1 MTYTFKMSRRLAGN
15 HTRFVAACT
24 ALMLLAGCGTGTG
37 SNPILVDDAGSMT
50 LAVSGSGTQ
59 GKLQAVLTGPGGF
72 QQQVSQ
78 AGPITGL
85 PLGNY
90 QIRFLPTLVDGDRW
104 APSVESQSILIAS
117 PDQPVAVTVQY
128 ALASGTLDLR
138 AEGVPAGTDPVIRVT
153 GPGGYSRDVMGA
165 TIIRGLEPG
174 AYTVLANP
182 GNLGSAVYRP
192 VQMVR
197 ELQVPS
203 SATPM
208 PVVVGYAR
216 VVGSLDL
223 VATGLPNGALA
234 QYTITGPGNFQAT
247 RTGSARLTALDP
259 GTYLIAAAPVPFQGN
274 TWSPITSSIQA
285 SVDTG
290 TTAVAVPHE
299 IATGALAMEVEGLPA
314 GVNAP
319 VVNVSGPAGFVR
331 DLNTSEE
338 WAGLAPGTYH
348 ARATAFVQGGRRYA
362 PDQEEQDIQVARS
375 TNPSR
380 GKVRYSE
387 LKGNL
392 ALTLSGLPAGVAG
405 RVVVI
410 GSGFADT
417 LTASGTLSG
426 LSAGTYTVVASSI
439 SAGGTVYEPAPTS
452 QAAMVVAGEVVAKSV
467 AYAAVG
473 ATTGDLTITLSGLP
487 WSTPGAVTVS
497 GPEGYSRAVTATTT
511 LTGLVPGSYAVS
523 ASSITT
529 ESASYQPTPTS
540 QAATVTA
547 GATVVTS
554 VTYAVPA
561 PTTGA
566 LTITMSGLPGGTAY
580 AVAVSGP
587 NGYSQAVTASTT
599 LSGLAPGSYA
609 LAAVNVT
616 AGGATY
622 QPTPATQVA
631 TITAGSTATRAVAYA
646 VAGPTTGGLT
656 VTLSGLP
663 GGTAYPIAVNGPNG
677 YSQGLS
683 ETTTLNGLAPGSYT
697 VIAANV
703 TAGGATY
710 QPSAATQGLTVTA
723 GATAVSAVTYAASS
737 PTTGALTI
745 TLSGLP
751 GSTAYAVAVSGPN
764 GYSQAVT
771 ATTTLSGLAPGSYAI
786 AAVNVT
792 AGGATYQPTPTT
804 QSATVT
810 AGATTTRAV
819 AYAVPAPTT
828 GALTVTL
835 SGLPGGTAYPIAV
848 SGPNGYSQ
856 GLSATTTLN
865 ALAVGSYT
873 IIAANVTVG
882 GATYQPTPA
891 TQSASVTAGTTTSR
905 SVGYAV
911 VTGPATVTV
920 DTMTRFQVMT
930 GWEATAEA
938 GQLEPGGLGWQAS
951 LMDQAVNDLGLNR
964 IRLEIKS
971 GAEAPVDYYQQW
983 RSGQITTTQYRAV
996 RYSPVNDN
1004 ASNTSINPSG
1014 FQWSQLDETVDLVVT
1029 PMRQRMLARGEP
1041 LYINLNY
1048 VSFGGATLHTTNAAE
1063 YAELM
1068 LATFQHLQARYG
1080 WVPDAIEVILE
1091 PDNNTGWTG
1100 TQIGNAIAAA
1110 GARLAAAGF
1119 HPEFIGPSTMSMA
1132 EAVPFVNQMVAVP
1145 GVLNYLTMITYHR
1158 YAGVSDAN
1166 LAAIRSKAAQYNLQ
1180 TAQLEHIGSGV
1191 EDLYKD
1197 LTIAN
1202 VSAWQQYTLAYPT
1215 ADDGAQ
1221 YYLISGGQPVI
1232 ASRTKQLRQ
1241 YFRYVR
1247 FGAQRVAATSISG
1260 GVRPVAF
1267 TNPGG
1272 GMAVVLHVD
1281 AAGSYTVAGIR
1292 PGTYAVEL
1300 TNGAGTR
1307 STLPNVTAT
1316 GSNAV
1321 TVAPSQTGVLTL
1333 YRLP

>member
-1 MTYTFKMSRRLAGN
+1 MITTVTLSRPLAYRP
-15 HTRFVAACT
+15 HWMAAACT
-24 ALMLLAGCGTGTG
+24 AVMLLAGCGTGTG

-59 GKLQAVLTGPGGF
+59 GKLQAVLSGPGGF
-72 QQQVSQ
+72 QQQVNQ

-104 APSVESQSILIAS
+104 APSVEVQSILIAS

-128 ALASGTLDLR
+128 VLASGTLDLR

-192 VQMVR
+192 VQIVR

-247 RTGSARLTALDP
+247 RTGTAHLTALDP
-259 GTYLIAAAPVPFQGN
+259 GTYLITAAPVPFQGN
-274 TWSPITSSIQA
+274 TWSPTTTSIQA

-362 PDQEEQDIQVARS
+362 PDQEDQDIQVARS

-417 LTASGTLSG
+417 LSASGTLSG
-426 LSAGTYTVVASSI
+426 LPAGTYTVVASSI
-439 SAGGTVYEPAPTS
+439 SAGGTVYEPAPSS

-467 AYAAVG
+467 AYAAVS

-487 WSTPGAVTVS
+487 GSTPGAVTVS

-511 LTGLVPGSYAVS
+511 LSGLAPGSYAVS

-529 ESASYQPTPTS
+529 EGASFQPTPTS
-540 QAATVTA
+540 QTATVTA

-631 TITAGSTATRAVAYA
+631 TITAGATATRAVAYA

-710 QPSAATQGLTVTA
+710 QPTSATQGVTVTA
-723 GATAVSAVTYAASS
+723 GATAVSAVTYASSS

-873 IIAANVTVG
+873 IVAANVTVG

-891 TQSASVTAGTTTSR
+891 TQSASVTAGTTTTR
-905 SVGYAV
+905 SVVYAV
-911 VTGPATVTV
+911 VAGPATVTV
-920 DTMTRFQVMT
+920 DTTTRFQTME
-930 GWEATAEA
+930 GWEATAQT
-938 GQLEPGGLGWQAS
+938 GHLEPGGAGWQSS

-971 GAEAPVDYYQQW
+971 GLEGSATYNYAP
-983 RSGQITTTQYRAV
+983 I
-996 RYSPVNDN
+996 NDN
-1004 ASNTSINPSG
+1004 ADPNVANLAAFNFTT
-1014 FQWSQLDETVDLVVT
+1014 LDNKIDAIVN
-1029 PMRQRMLARGEP
+1029 PMRARLAARGEA
-1041 LYINLNY
+1041 LYVNLNY
-1048 VSFGGATLHTTNAAE
+1048 VSFANSTPNFHATNAAE

-1068 LATFQHLQARYG
+1068 LVTFQHIQSRYG

-1091 PDNNTGWTG
+1091 PDNGTSWTG
-1100 TQIGNAIAAA
+1100 TMIGNAIVAT

-1119 HPEFIGPSTMSMA
+1119 HPDFIGPSTMSMA
-1132 EAVPFVNQMVAVP
+1132 QAVPFVNQMVAVP
-1145 GVLNYLTMITYHR
+1145 GVLNYLSTISYHR

-1166 LAAIRSKAAQYNLQ
+1166 LVAIKAKAAQYNLR
-1180 TAQLEHIGSGV
+1180 TAMLEHIGSGV

-1197 LTIAN
+1197 LTLAN
-1202 VSAWQQYTLAYPT
+1202 VSSWQQYTMAFPT

-1247 FGAQRVAATSISG
+1247 AGAQRVAATSQSS

-1281 AAGSYTVAGIR
+1281 AVGSYTVAGMR
-1292 PGTYAVEL
+1292 PGTYGVEL
-1300 TNGAGTR
+1300 TNWAGTR

-1316 GSNAV
+1316 GGTAV

>member
-439 SAGGTVYEPAPTS
+439 SAGGTVYEPAPSS

-487 WSTPGAVTVS
+487 GSTPGAVT
-497 GPEGYSRAVTATTT
+497 
-511 LTGLVPGSYAVS
+511 
-523 ASSITT
+523 
-529 ESASYQPTPTS
+529 
-540 QAATVTA
+540 
-547 GATVVTS
+547 
-554 VTYAVPA
+554 
-561 PTTGA
+561 
-566 LTITMSGLPGGTAY
+566 
-580 AVAVSGP
+580 
-587 NGYSQAVTASTT
+587 
-599 LSGLAPGSYA
+599 
-609 LAAVNVT
+609 
-616 AGGATY
+616 
-622 QPTPATQVA
+622 
-631 TITAGSTATRAVAYA
+631 
-646 VAGPTTGGLT
+646 
-656 VTLSGLP
+656 
-663 GGTAYPIAVNGPNG
+663 
-677 YSQGLS
+677 
-683 ETTTLNGLAPGSYT
+683 
-697 VIAANV
+697 
-703 TAGGATY
+703 
-710 QPSAATQGLTVTA
+710 
-723 GATAVSAVTYAASS
+723 
-737 PTTGALTI
+737 
-745 TLSGLP
+745 
-751 GSTAYAVAVSGPN
+751 VSGPN

-792 AGGATYQPTPTT
+792 AGGAT
-804 QSATVT
+804 
-810 AGATTTRAV
+810 
-819 AYAVPAPTT
+819 
-828 GALTVTL
+828 
-835 SGLPGGTAYPIAV
+835 
-848 SGPNGYSQ
+848 
-856 GLSATTTLN
+856 
-865 ALAVGSYT
+865 
-873 IIAANVTVG
+873 
-882 GATYQPTPA
+882 
-891 TQSASVTAGTTTSR
+891 
-905 SVGYAV
+905 
-911 VTGPATVTV
+911 
-920 DTMTRFQVMT
+920 
-930 GWEATAEA
+930 
-938 GQLEPGGLGWQAS
+938 
-951 LMDQAVNDLGLNR
+951 
-964 IRLEIKS
+964 
-971 GAEAPVDYYQQW
+971 
-983 RSGQITTTQYRAV
+983 
-996 RYSPVNDN
+996 
-1004 ASNTSINPSG
+1004 
-1014 FQWSQLDETVDLVVT
+1014 
-1029 PMRQRMLARGEP
+1029 
-1041 LYINLNY
+1041 
-1048 VSFGGATLHTTNAAE
+1048 
-1063 YAELM
+1063 
-1068 LATFQHLQARYG
+1068 
-1080 WVPDAIEVILE
+1080 
-1091 PDNNTGWTG
+1091 
-1100 TQIGNAIAAA
+1100 
-1110 GARLAAAGF
+1110 
-1119 HPEFIGPSTMSMA
+1119 
-1132 EAVPFVNQMVAVP
+1132 
-1145 GVLNYLTMITYHR
+1145 
-1158 YAGVSDAN
+1158 
-1166 LAAIRSKAAQYNLQ
+1166 
-1180 TAQLEHIGSGV
+1180 
-1191 EDLYKD
+1191 
-1197 LTIAN
+1197 
-1202 VSAWQQYTLAYPT
+1202 
-1215 ADDGAQ
+1215 
-1221 YYLISGGQPVI
+1221 
-1232 ASRTKQLRQ
+1232 
-1241 YFRYVR
+1241 
-1247 FGAQRVAATSISG
+1247 
-1260 GVRPVAF
+1260 
-1267 TNPGG
+1267 
-1272 GMAVVLHVD
+1272 
-1281 AAGSYTVAGIR
+1281 
-1292 PGTYAVEL
+1292 
-1300 TNGAGTR
+1300 
-1307 STLPNVTAT
+1307 
-1316 GSNAV
+1316 
-1321 TVAPSQTGVLTL
+1321 
-1333 YRLP
+1333 